1 MTKGSGVKQHDVS
14 ENYTYFHTTKVLR
27 AMQGVV
33 GGGKGEARRLKTEGL
48 TEQAEVKKRH
58 PFGDDKSQK

>member
-1 MTKGSGVKQHDVS
+1 MTNGSGVKQHDVS

-33 GGGKGEARRLKTEGL
+33 GGGKGMSGAQSK
-48 TEQAEVKKRH
+48 
-58 PFGDDKSQK
+58 